1 MVMKE
6 VNSKGNKTEMLRD
19 VLKHSHGKSV
29 EKLSVPTRQ
38 SFDSIIMQS
47 DEKQMFGSK
56 YTPATLF

>member
-6 VNSKGNKTEMLRD
+6 VNSKGIKTEMLRD

-29 EKLSVPTRQ
+29 EKLRVPTRQ

-47 DEKQMFGSK
+47 DEMQMFGSK
-56 YTPATLF
+56 YTPATIF